1 MDGGKLRATVANAVL
16 AAAAALAWTPAGCA
30 AGAAPAREYF
40 ASEEALAAAE
50 AIRRRR
56 PAALGRL
63 IAGGLD
69 VDHRGRDGMNLLKW
83 ALASGCPKCF
93 EALLEAGASTEH
105 FVAGEYTGKVDQ
117 TSLMPVM
124 ELAASIRDTRYLALA
139 LEHGGDPDAPDVYG
153 TTTVIFAAIMTSR
166 IENVRLLVGAGADL
180 EARDGN
186 RQGPLLAA
194 VAYNNYEIAYYL
206 LEQGADPSRE
216 DQWGYTVADTIDR
229 YGDRGVSEDQYDWYL
244 RFVEKLGH
252 RD

>member
-16 AAAAALAWTPAGCA
+16 AAAAALVWTPAGCA
-30 AGAAPAREYF
+30 AGAPPAREYF

-93 EALLEAGASTEH
+93 EALLEAGAATEH
-105 FVAGEYTGKVDQ
+105 FVAGEYTGKVEQ
-117 TSLMPVM
+117 LFLKPLLH
-124 ELAASIRDTRYLALA
+124 LAASARDPRFLALA
-139 LEHGGDPDAPDVYG
+139 LRHGGDPDALDVYG
-153 TTTVIFAAIMTSR
+153 TKTVIFAAILNSR
-166 IENVRLLVGAGADL
+166 MENVRLLVEAGTDL
-180 EARDGN
+180 EATNGN
-186 RQGPLLAA
+186 GEGPLLAA
-194 VAYNNYEIAYYL
+194 VGYNNYEIACYL
-206 LEQGADPSRE
+206 LDQGADPSRKNK
-216 DQWGYTVADTIDR
+216 WGNTVADLIDLF
-229 YGDRGVSEDQYDWYL
+229 GDRGVSEDQYDWYL